1 MKFISSIRTTFLSFT
16 ALTLVSC
23 GNQNETPETG
33 EEITETITEQ
43 TVTSPETTVEAT
55 ATSLSGDTM
64 STSSGLRYI
73 ILQNGNGEFPKAGQT
88 VSVHYTGTLTD
99 GSKFDS
105 SVERGQPL
113 SFVLGAG
120 QVIRGWD
127 EGIGLLDKG
136 AKVRLIIPHQLGYG
150 ERGMPPVIPP
160 SSTLIF
166 DVELVDFK

>member
-1 MKFISSIRTTFLSFT
+1 MKNQSFFRHV
-16 ALTLVSC
+16 LPVLLIPVMVSC
-23 GNQNETPETG
+23 ADQKKSTDVSD
-33 EEITETITEQ
+33 EQ
-43 TVTSPETTVEAT
+43 TEVVSEEPATVEST
-55 ATSLSGDTM
+55 GSDTTSVPLSADTLT
-64 STSSGLRYI
+64 TSSGLRYI
-73 ILQNGNGEFPKAGQT
+73 ILKNGNGDFPKAGQT

-105 SVERGQPL
+105 SVDRGQPL
-113 SFVLGAG
+113 SFVLGTG

-136 AKVRLIIPHQLGYG
+136 AQARLIIPHQLGYG

-166 DVELVDFK
+166 DVELVDFN